1 MSLQLTSNLWQLKTD
16 SIFSNEASS
25 YSLGTY
31 SNPFVVIFV
40 TSPNANP
47 LWRKGGFVSQ
57 TLLLPDSEVAFTPG
71 ADVFLDKLALF
82 EFSVLIGTDYELV
95 YFPVGRLPE
104 VRVKVW
110 EYQGET
116 VESLLPELGEY
127 LESSVQLNVDL
138 SEVLTRLDNLNV
150 TVDLSEIQTQL
161 TDIENAIANLDLTSM
176 DISQIIT
183 KLDEV
188 RGDIQAL
195 NNAIDNLEVTTTEN
209 PQVLLRVNGLAQNQ
223 TKEIRFWEQP
233 SITTA
238 LKVESIYIDAPAE
251 DKVKIEIF
259 TFDNIKLTERLFEKN
274 DTPYAFPDLVLSQGL
289 KVVFS
294 LVGTNPIDK
303 IFIYCVSVPE
313 PVVID
318 V

>member
-1 MSLQLTSNLWQLKTD
+1 MTRQLTGNLWTLRLEGNL
-16 SIFSNEASS
+16 SNILDKH
-25 YSLGTY
+25 SLGIFT
-31 SNPFVVIFV
+31 NPFVIISVSSV
-40 TSPNANP
+40 YADS
-47 LWRKGGFVSQ
+47 LWRKGGSVGQ
-57 TLLLPDSEVAFTPG
+57 AIILPDGQTAYGTNQEIPLNQL
-71 ADVFLDKLALF
+71 FLLEFPLLAGD
-82 EFSVLIGTDYELV
+82 SYELF
-95 YFPVGRLPE
+95 YFSLPRLE
-104 VRVKVW
+104 TVNIKVW